1 MDTAILRGA
10 WDVHVHI
17 GPDIVERAQTFF
29 EYGRDAA
36 EAGMA
41 GVVLK
46 DHCGSTFGAASVLN
60 QVFPMGPRFF
70 GSLTLN
76 RPVGGINP
84 VGVEEGLGMR
94 TMRHRASIIGG
105 SLTLGESSE
114 GGVVVQCRVP
124 APPRR

>member
-1 MDTAILRGA
+1 MLTAVTLKVSSLIEAAKKGEPISPDELEEINE
-10 WDVHVHI
+10 HVSEI
-17 GPDIVERAQTFF
+17 GEKVR
-29 EYGRDAA
+29 
-36 EAGMA
+36 
-41 GVVLK
+41 
-46 DHCGSTFGAASVLN
+46 SVTHGL
-60 QVFPMGPRFF
+60 
-70 GSLTLN
+70 
-76 RPVGGINP
+76 NP